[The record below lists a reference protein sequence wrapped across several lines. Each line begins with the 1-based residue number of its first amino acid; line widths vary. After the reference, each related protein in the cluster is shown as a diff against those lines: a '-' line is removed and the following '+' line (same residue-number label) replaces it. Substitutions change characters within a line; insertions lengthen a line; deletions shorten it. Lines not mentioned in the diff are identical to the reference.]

1 MTNTKT
7 VSAVNTMYGFEAR
20 SEGQWSREAAGEQG
34 PGNYLATR
42 EEAEAQVSALAAVLE
57 CSVDD
62 VRVVAVSNA

>member
-7 VSAVNTMYGFEAR
+7 VAAVTMYGFEAR

-42 EEAEAQVSALAAVLE
+42 EEAEAQVSALAAALE
-57 CSVDD
+57 CSVND